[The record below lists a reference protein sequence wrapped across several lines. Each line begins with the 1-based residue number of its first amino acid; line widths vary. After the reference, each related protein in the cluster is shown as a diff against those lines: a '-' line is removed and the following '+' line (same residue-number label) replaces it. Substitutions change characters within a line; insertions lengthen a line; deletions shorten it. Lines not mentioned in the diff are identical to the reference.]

1 MQAGWRGGGARAAT
15 DPKAAAL
22 AHKLVEVMEVLYFSP
37 VRYLK
42 LLA

>member
-1 MQAGWRGGGARAAT
+1 LAARAAQE
-15 DPKAAAL
+15 PEAQNLAKQLVAL
-22 AHKLVEVMEVLYFSP
+22 METVYFSP